1 MRIEVAVM
9 MQVNVPDDT
18 DLDSLDLQIDEDGGI
33 QFISNGQVVADANQI
48 EDYYIDDIDSDEDDW
63 DQDEEED
70 ADEDE
75 EDRDK

>member
-33 QFISNGQVVADANQI
+33 QFISNGQVVADASQI

-63 DQDEEED
+63 DQDEDE
-70 ADEDE
+70 DEDE
-75 EDRDK
+75 EDQDK